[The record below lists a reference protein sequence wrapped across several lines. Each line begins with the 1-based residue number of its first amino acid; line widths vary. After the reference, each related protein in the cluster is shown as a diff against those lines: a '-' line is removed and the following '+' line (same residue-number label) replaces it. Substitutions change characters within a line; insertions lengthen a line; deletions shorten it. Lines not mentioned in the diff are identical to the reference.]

1 MRLYKH
7 LLPERRLNIVER
19 LFKRRI
25 QPPLFLPRRRR
36 FYNESNTMTMI
47 SLTLGAP
54 SHAVEP
60 ALLAQRLPTLS
71 AALQDFVSAA
81 AITTPATQLAS
92 AVQVY
97 AAQLGV
103 QRDHVTLEALPPM
116 SALNHEAL
124 VAVAASLAAEFAAEG
139 VVFTVSD
146 HCSTNGFLGTLNLHM
161 ALPPAAQF
169 IGRDIAKALPRADEA
184 RVLRQFVNGAQMALH
199 RSPVLASDGASPVN
213 SLWCSNALPADALS
227 QAWLQSGLTAWW
239 DALPEWD
246 QSLNS
251 IALNAIALNAATQLE
266 LVYSDVTLSVPL
278 KRRAAWA
285 VWSKPLNLP
294 ALLQAPHA

>member
-1 MRLYKH
+1 
-7 LLPERRLNIVER
+7 
-19 LFKRRI
+19 
-25 QPPLFLPRRRR
+25 
-36 FYNESNTMTMI
+36 MTMI

-60 ALLAQRLPTLS
+60 ALLAQRLATLS
-71 AALQDFVSAA
+71 AALQGFVSAA
-81 AITTPATQLAS
+81 AITTPAPCAPS
-92 AVQVY
+92 SVQVY

-116 SALNHEAL
+116 SALNYETL

-139 VVFTVSD
+139 LVFTAASD
-146 HCSTNGFLGTLNLHM
+146 LTISSPSNTSNTSITLGSLNLQM

-169 IGRDIAKALPRADEA
+169 IGRDIAKALPRGDDA

-199 RSPVLASDGASPVN
+199 QSPVLASAGASPVN
-213 SLWCSNALPADALS
+213 SLWCSNALPVDALS

-251 IALNAIALNAATQLE
+251 IALNAIALNSATQLE

-278 KRRAAWA
+278 KRRATWA
-285 VWSKPLNLP
+285 VWSKPLNLA